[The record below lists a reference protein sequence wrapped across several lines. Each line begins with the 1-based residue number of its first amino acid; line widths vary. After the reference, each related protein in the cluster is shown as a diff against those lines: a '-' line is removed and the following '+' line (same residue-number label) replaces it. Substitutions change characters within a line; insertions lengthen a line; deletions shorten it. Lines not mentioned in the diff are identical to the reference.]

1 MAPLQNQKIQ
11 TDGIRQAFDLQAAHY
26 RQVGK
31 SNVLERLEK
40 LKRMGDWIMDHREE
54 MQKAAYLDFRK
65 PAAEVDLSEIW
76 MLMTEIRH
84 VRRNL
89 KKWMRPRKV
98 KTTLAILPAESWIQN
113 EPKGLCLIIAPW
125 NFPFSLTIY
134 PLISAIA
141 AGNCAILK
149 PSELTP
155 HCSALIE
162 KMIKELYEENEV
174 LVFQGDKLVAQAL
187 LELPF
192 HHIFFTGSP
201 QVGKKVMAA
210 AALHLASVTLELGG
224 KSPTIIDESADL
236 KDTAEKIA
244 WGKYINNGQIC
255 LAPDYVLIQES
266 IADKFMPVL
275 KASIKNIFGGDK
287 TGVENSPDYG
297 RIVNELHF
305 KRLNTILTESIEAGA
320 ELIVGGDNN
329 GSDLYFAP
337 TVLSGITAESPIM
350 ESEIFGPILP
360 LITFKNLNEVIDLI
374 NSKPRP
380 LGLYIFSRNQKNIDF
395 ILKNTTAGSTVI
407 NDVMLNFMQLN
418 LPFGGVNGSGTGR
431 SHGKSGFESFS
442 NQRSIL
448 KNIRHGPLK
457 LLYPPHS
464 PIIKKIINLILK
476 YL

>member
-1 MAPLQNQKIQ
+1 MTHPQNQKSQ
-11 TDGIRQAFDLQAAHY
+11 ADGIRQAFDFQAANY

-31 SNVLERLEK
+31 STALERLEK
-40 LKRMGDWIMDHREE
+40 LKRLGDWIMDHRGE
-54 MQKAAYLDFRK
+54 MQKAAYLDFQK
-65 PAAEVDLSEIW
+65 PAAEVDLHEIW

-98 KTTLAILPAESWIQN
+98 KTTLAVLPAESWIQN

-149 PSELTP
+149 PSEMTP

-162 KMIKELYEENEV
+162 KMVKELYEENEV

-236 KDTAEKIA
+236 KDTAEKVA

-255 LAPDYVLIQES
+255 LAPDYILIQES

-275 KASIKNIFGGDK
+275 KTSIKNIFGG
-287 TGVENSPDYG
+287 
-297 RIVNELHF
+297 
-305 KRLNTILTESIEAGA
+305 
-320 ELIVGGDNN
+320 
-329 GSDLYFAP
+329 
-337 TVLSGITAESPIM
+337 
-350 ESEIFGPILP
+350 
-360 LITFKNLNEVIDLI
+360 
-374 NSKPRP
+374 
-380 LGLYIFSRNQKNIDF
+380 NQ
-395 ILKNTTAGSTVI
+395 
-407 NDVMLNFMQLN
+407 
-418 LPFGGVNGSGTGR
+418 
-431 SHGKSGFESFS
+431 
-442 NQRSIL
+442 
-448 KNIRHGPLK
+448 
-457 LLYPPHS
+457 
-464 PIIKKIINLILK
+464 
-476 YL
+476 